1 MKMLEVFNLIC
12 HIVTASLEIQTLE
25 VWENYSGLTSNLQH
39 DIAVLWH
46 VLSEHTLILSGQF
59 SWKPYVFVAY

>member
-39 DIAVLWH
+39 DIAVL
-46 VLSEHTLILSGQF
+46 
-59 SWKPYVFVAY
+59 